1 MLVIQ
6 SIACAACGALG
17 AQICSSAA
25 PPTLRK
31 LIVALMLLYM
41 VLMLLVA
48 AISAMVLWGK
58 LREWDS
64 EATLGANGIKVNLG
78 RTQAEFMERV
88 RERRYE
94 YLGVFTQTGRT
105 IYATTSLCTTS
116 VYHAQDE
123 PQLRRGRPYCVAV
136 HNHPGKVESAF
147 SGNDVAALLK
157 YRFNETIVVTRRRT
171 YRLIYAGI
179 GKPPERSAEEVA
191 QAKAELRQATNA
203 YLERLEAAEPLEAD
217 ELWSAEGEVRL
228 GVSRRRELFSLGGG
242 NTNEKVRSE
251 VSRRQEL
258 FRQATVLAS
267 QEFAQKYGFRFV
279 EEEMC

>member
-1 MLVIQ
+1 MELYRIWSEVVLVIQ

-48 AISAMVLWGK
+48 AISAIVLWGK

-64 EATLGANGIKVNLG
+64 EAT
-78 RTQAEFMERV
+78 
-88 RERRYE
+88 RRYE
-94 YLGVFTQTGRT
+94 YLGVFTQTGHT

-147 SGNDVAALLK
+147 SSNDVAALLK

-191 QAKAELRQATNA
+191 QAKAELRQATNG
-203 YLERLEAAEPLEAD
+203 YLEQLEAAEPLEAD
-217 ELWSAEGEVRL
+217 ELRSAEGEVRL
-228 GVSRRRELFSLGGG
+228 GI
-242 NTNEKVRSE
+242 
-251 VSRRQEL
+251 SRRQEL

>member
-1 MLVIQ
+1 MMVIGN
-6 SIACAACGALG
+6 IACAACGALG

-31 LIVALMLLYM
+31 PIV
-41 VLMLLVA
+41 VLMLSYMAWMLLLA
-48 AISAMVLWGK
+48 TLNAIVLWRRVRK
-58 LREWDS
+58 WDS
-64 EATLGANGIKVNLG
+64 EVTLGANGIKVNLG

-88 RERRYE
+88 RKRRYE
-94 YLGVFTQTGRT
+94 YLSVFTQTGHT

-136 HNHPGKVESAF
+136 HNHPGKVEDAF
-147 SGNDVAALLK
+147 SSNDVAALLK
-157 YRFNETIVVTRRRT
+157 CRFNETIVVTRRRT
-171 YRLIYAGI
+171 YRLIYTGI
-179 GKPPERSAEEVA
+179 GKPPEWSAEEVA
-191 QAKAELRQATNA
+191 QAKAEQRQAISA
-203 YLERLEAAEPLEAD
+203 YLEQLEAAEPLEAD
-217 ELWSAEGEVRL
+217 DLRLAEGEARL
-228 GVSRRRELFSLGGG
+228 SASRRW
-242 NTNEKVRSE
+242 
-251 VSRRQEL
+251 EL

>member
-1 MLVIQ
+1 MELYRIWHEVALVIQ

-31 LIVALMLLYM
+31 LIVVLMLLYM

-48 AISAMVLWGK
+48 TISAMVLWGK

-64 EATLGANGIKVNLG
+64 KATLGADGIKVN
-78 RTQAEFMERV
+78 RV

-147 SGNDVAALLK
+147 SGNDVAVLLK

-191 QAKAELRQATNA
+191 QVKAELRQATNA
-203 YLERLEAAEPLEAD
+203 YLEQLEAAEPLEAD

-228 GVSRRRELFSLGGG
+228 GVSRRRELF
-242 NTNEKVRSE
+242 
-251 VSRRQEL
+251 
-258 FRQATVLAS
+258 RQATVLAS

>member
-1 MLVIQ
+1 MELYRIWHEAALVIQ

-31 LIVALMLLYM
+31 PIVALMLLYM

-94 YLGVFTQTGRT
+94 YLGVFTQTGHT

-171 YRLIYAGI
+171 YRLIYARI

-203 YLERLEAAEPLEAD
+203 YLEQLEAAEPLEAD
-217 ELWSAEGEVRL
+217 ELRSAEGEVRL
-228 GVSRRRELFSLGGG
+228 G
-242 NTNEKVRSE
+242 

>member
-1 MLVIQ
+1 MELYRVWHEAALVLQ
-6 SIACAACGALG
+6 SIAGVALGALG
-17 AQICSSAA
+17 AQICSLA
-25 PPTLRK
+25 PQPMLRK
-31 LIVALMLLYM
+31 LLVVMMVSYM
-41 VLMLLVA
+41 MLMLLVA
-48 AISAMVLWGK
+48 TMGANALWRMV
-58 LREWDS
+58 REWDS
-64 EATLGANGIKVNLG
+64 KATLGADGIKVNLG

-147 SGNDVAALLK
+147 SGNDVAVLLK

-203 YLERLEAAEPLEAD
+203 YLEQLEAAEPLEAD

-228 GVSRRRELFSLGGG
+228 GVSRRRELF
-242 NTNEKVRSE
+242 
-251 VSRRQEL
+251 
-258 FRQATVLAS
+258 RQATVLAS

>member
-1 MLVIQ
+1 M
-6 SIACAACGALG
+6 
-17 AQICSSAA
+17 
-25 PPTLRK
+25 
-31 LIVALMLLYM
+31 VALMLLYM

-64 EATLGANGIKVNLG
+64 EATLGADGIKVNLG

-136 HNHPGKVESAF
+136 HNHPGKVEDAF
-147 SGNDVAALLK
+147 SSNDVAALLK
-157 YRFNETIVVTRRRT
+157 CRFNETIVVTRRRT
-171 YRLIYAGI
+171 YRLIYTGI
-179 GKPPERSAEEVA
+179 GKPPEWSAEEVA
-191 QAKAELRQATNA
+191 QAKAEQRQAINA
-203 YLERLEAAEPLEAD
+203 YLKQLEAAEPLETD
-217 ELWSAEGEVRL
+217 NLRLTEGEARL
-228 GVSRRRELFSLGGG
+228 S
-242 NTNEKVRSE
+242 

-279 EEEMC
+279 EEEIC